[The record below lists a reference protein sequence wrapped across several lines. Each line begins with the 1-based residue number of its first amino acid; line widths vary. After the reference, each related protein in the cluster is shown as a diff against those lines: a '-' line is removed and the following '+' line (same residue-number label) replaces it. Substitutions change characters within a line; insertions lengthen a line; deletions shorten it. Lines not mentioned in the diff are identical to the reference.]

1 MNDYMLIYNFEQI
14 IDINKNNTMQI
25 NILSFL
31 NKYSEIQKNDKYEP
45 IFSSTSKYK
54 SFPSNKEFNNKLFI
68 KNNKWKIN
76 NYKKSEFEQNLKLY
90 INQLSFSNF
99 ENKCNDL
106 KNLIKNNH
114 SKKNINIFIKE
125 LYDKIFFEEKFL
137 TLYIS
142 LCKNFIENNIIDKQ
156 DIISYTVILFS
167 KRFEYINKIN
177 NEKNEDIKF
186 KFKRQIYGTV
196 QFISLLYIN
205 NLLDNS
211 SIIDIINDLLDSDN
225 IYIIESLYIIWKI
238 IHNKNN
244 FTENIY
250 NELLKKIT
258 NNFNNIDNNRL
269 KLLFK
274 NIEKDNH
281 IEKNKNNT
289 EKKIQKTYDLYDYI
303 KIYKSNF
310 NKDNLITNLKTLNK
324 NYVLN
329 ELIYLELENN
339 NEYIDI
345 LQSLCSKNEL
355 LNILNNLNIEEL
367 KIDIPNVEENIN
379 NIKQKIEN

>member
-1 MNDYMLIYNFEQI
+1 MNDYMLIYNFEKI

-31 NKYSEIQKNDKYEP
+31 NKYLDIQKNDKYEP

-90 INQLSFSNF
+90 INQLSLSNF
-99 ENKCNDL
+99 EEKSNDL
-106 KNLIKNNH
+106 KKLIKNNN

-137 TLYIS
+137 TSYIS
-142 LCKNFIENNIIDKQ
+142 LCKDLIQNEVIDKE
-156 DIISYTVILFS
+156 DIISYTILLFS
-167 KRFEYINKIN
+167 KRLEYIQKIE
-177 NEKNEDIKF
+177 NEKNDDIKF
-186 KFKRQIYGTV
+186 KLKRQIYGTV

-211 SIIDIINDLLDSDN
+211 FIIDIINDLLNSNN
-225 IYIIESLYIIWKI
+225 IYTNESLYIVWEI
-238 IHNKNN
+238 IHNKNY
-244 FTENIY
+244 FCDNIY

-258 NNFNNIDNNRL
+258 NYFNNVNNNRL

-274 NIEKDNH
+274 NIQKDNNIEKDKN
-281 IEKNKNNT
+281 IDKNINKNIDKNIN
-289 EKKIQKTYDLYDYI
+289 KNISKTYNLYDYI
-303 KIYKSNF
+303 KIYKYDNNKENF
-310 NKDNLITNLKTLNK
+310 IKNLKTLNK
-324 NYVLN
+324 KYIIN

-339 NEYIDI
+339 NNYIDI
-345 LQSLCSKNEL
+345 LQLLCNKNEL
-355 LNILNNLNIEEL
+355 LDILNNLNIEE
-367 KIDIPNVEENIN
+367 
-379 NIKQKIEN
+379 

>member
-114 SKKNINIFIKE
+114 SKKNINIFVKE

-211 SIIDIINDLLDSDN
+211 FIINIINDLLDSDN
-225 IYIIESLYIIWKI
+225 IYINESLYIIWKI

-281 IEKNKNNT
+281 IEKDKNNT

-367 KIDIPNVEENIN
+367 KIDIPNVEKNIN